1 MGRMLNKANE
11 PNFPET
17 SSRIFKI
24 KCVGDSNAVADMLED
39 IAQKIRGGV
48 IHCQDDMFYKVTS
61 MAYVREENRGNWHE
75 KERKD
80 IE

>member
-48 IHCQDDMFYKVTS
+48 IHC
-61 MAYVREENRGNWHE
+61 
-75 KERKD
+75 
-80 IE
+80 